1 MALGDNLLTAIEPTQ
16 NMSGL
21 PAGMSPIGQT
31 ALMGQIYGGG
41 AGGSLNASQS
51 QQQAVSNQASTSF
64 IPNYSETPILESIAK
79 QAQGMA
85 PQVYQWGMDQYN
97 KNQGN
102 IDSMMRQALTYAS
115 PQRQAVDM
123 GQAEA
128 GVQQAS
134 EAGRQSALSDLQS
147 YGIDPSAGR
156 YAGLDQAARVQA
168 GASAAGAGNQQR
180 MADVATGNAM
190 QNQAISSSLQNVQTG
205 YGAANAA
212 NALLGTASSLKYA
225 PLGTV
230 SSGSSQ
236 SSGSSGSI
244 GFGAGGSGSGTD
256 TSGYNPKNSTVLGK
270 YTPFLTQLGPV
281 HGLMAAG
288 GPVVGYQP
296 GGDVSYADSPS
307 NGQQVD
313 DVSAKLNAGEFV
325 IPRDVTQWL
334 GQSHFY
340 KLMAQA
346 RKARATAG
354 SDGGKVGY
362 GAN

>member
-1 MALGDNLLTAIEPTQ
+1 
-16 NMSGL
+16 
-21 PAGMSPIGQT
+21 
-31 ALMGQIYGGG
+31 MGQIYGGG
-41 AGGSLNASQS
+41 VGGSLNASQG
-51 QQQAVSNQASTSF
+51 QQQSSGQQQSTSF
-64 IPNYSETPILESIAK
+64 IPNYSETPILESIAR

-85 PQVYQWGMDQYN
+85 PQVYQWGMDQFN

-102 IDSMMRQALTYAS
+102 IDTMMRNALSYAS

-128 GVQQAS
+128 GVQQGA
-134 EAGRQSALSDLQS
+134 EAARQSALSDLQS

-190 QNQAISSSLQNVQTG
+190 QNQAISSSLQNTQVG

-236 SSGSSGSI
+236 STGSSGSI
-244 GFGAGGSGSGTD
+244 GFGGGGSGSG
-256 TSGYNPKNSTVLGK
+256 SGSNPGYPGFSSKQYIPPYVSSGMPTGA
-270 YTPFLTQLGPV
+270 
-281 HGLMAAG
+281 MAAG
-288 GPVVGYQP
+288 GPVGYQP
-296 GGDVSYADSPS
+296 GGDVPADASPS

-313 DVSAKLNAGEFV
+313 DVNANLNVGEFV
-325 IPRDVTQWL
+325 VPRDVAQWK
-334 GQSHFY
+334 GQEYFY

-346 RKARATAG
+346 RKDRATAG
-354 SDGGKVGY
+354 SGGAQVGY
-362 GAN
+362 GAS

>member
-1 MALGDNLLTAIEPTQ
+1 
-16 NMSGL
+16 
-21 PAGMSPIGQT
+21 MSPLGQT

-51 QQQAVSNQASTSF
+51 NQQSSGSQASTSF
-64 IPNYSETPILESIAK
+64 IPDYSETPILESIAK

-85 PQVYQWGMDQYN
+85 PQVYQWGMDQFN

-102 IDSMMRQALTYAS
+102 IDTMMRNALSYAS

-128 GVQQAS
+128 GVQQGA
-134 EAGRQSALSDLQS
+134 EAARQSALSDLQS

-180 MADVATGNAM
+180 MADIATGNAM

-236 SSGSSGSI
+236 STGSSGSI
-244 GFGAGGSGSGTD
+244 GFGGGGSGSGGD
-256 TSGYNPKNSTVLGK
+256 TSGWNFKNSTLLGK
-270 YTPFLTQLGPV
+270 YTPFITSTGMPT
-281 HGLMAAG
+281 GMMAAG
-288 GPVVGYQP
+288 GPVGYQP

-325 IPRDVTQWL
+325 IPKDVTQWL
-334 GQSHFY
+334 GQQHFY

-354 SDGGKVGY
+354 SGGAQVGY

>member
-1 MALGDNLLTAIEPTQ
+1 MALGDNLLQAIEPTQ
-16 NMSGL
+16 SISGL
-21 PAGMSPIGQT
+21 PAGMSPLGQT
-31 ALMGQIYGGG
+31 ALMGKIYGGG

-51 QQQAVSNQASTSF
+51 QQQSTSGQQSTSF
-64 IPNYSETPILESIAK
+64 IPDYSETPILESIAK

-85 PQVYQWGMDQYN
+85 PQVYQWGMDQFN

-102 IDSMMRQALTYAS
+102 IDTMMRNALSYAS

-128 GVQQAS
+128 GVMQGA
-134 EAGRQSALSDLQS
+134 EAARQSALSDLQS

-180 MADVATGNAM
+180 MADIATGNAM
-190 QNQAISSSLQNVQTG
+190 QNQAISSGLQNTQVG

-236 SSGSSGSI
+236 STGSSGSI
-244 GFGAGGSGSGTD
+244 GFGAGGSGGGTPPQGSFSGVGYGGAIRRGD
-256 TSGYNPKNSTVLGK
+256 FSGNPGT
-270 YTPFLTQLGPV
+270 F
-281 HGLMAAG
+281 AAG
-288 GPVVGYQP
+288 GSVGDDP
-296 GGDVSYADSPS
+296 TTGGFVSNNLSPS
-307 NGQQVD
+307 DGAQTD
-313 DVSAKLNAGEFV
+313 DVDARLNAGEFV
-325 IPRDVTQWL
+325 VPRDVAQWK
-334 GQSHFY
+334 GQEYFY

-346 RKARATAG
+346 RKDRATAG
-354 SDGGKVGY
+354 SDGAKVGY

>member
-1 MALGDNLLTAIEPTQ
+1 MAAPSISDLLNA
-16 NMSGL
+16 
-21 PAGMSPIGQT
+21 
-31 ALMGQIYGGG
+31 YGGR
-41 AGGSLNASQS
+41 AGINTSQS
-51 QQQAVSNQASTSF
+51 QQQSTGQQQSMSF
-64 IPNYSETPILESIAK
+64 IPDYSETPILESIAK

-102 IDSMMRQALTYAS
+102 IDAMMRNALSYAS

-128 GVQQAS
+128 GVMQGA

-180 MADVATGNAM
+180 MADEATGNAM
-190 QNQAISSSLQNVQTG
+190 QNQAIASSLQNVNTG

-212 NALLGTASSLKYA
+212 NALLGTASNLKYA
-225 PLGTV
+225 PLGTE

-236 SSGSSGSI
+236 STGASSS
-244 GFGAGGSGSGTD
+244 FGLSAGSGGAPMSHGWI
-256 TSGYNPKNSTVLGK
+256 GGNIGGG
-270 YTPFLTQLGPV
+270 LGPS
-281 HGLMAAG
+281 LNTFAAG
-288 GPVVGYQP
+288 GAVPDNSIGYQP
-296 GGDVSYADSPS
+296 GGDVSYTDSPS

-313 DVSAKLNAGEFV
+313 DVSAQLNAGEFV

-334 GQSHFY
+334 GQAHFY